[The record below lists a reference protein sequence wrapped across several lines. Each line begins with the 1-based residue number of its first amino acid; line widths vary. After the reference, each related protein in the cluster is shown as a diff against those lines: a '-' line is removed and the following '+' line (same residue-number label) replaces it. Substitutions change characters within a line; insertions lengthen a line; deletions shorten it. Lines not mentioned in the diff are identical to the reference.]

1 MGAPNHDPGAEKGP
15 GGDVSKNP
23 WPTGMVTAYAW
34 SLEKELYQASPKLQ
48 QQNSQEVNTNINYVN

>member
-15 GGDVSKNP
+15 GGNVSKNP

-34 SLEKELYQASPKLQ
+34 SLEKELYQASLSETATTKQPRSKYKYQLR
-48 QQNSQEVNTNINYVN
+48 